1 MNPSDLYSL
10 ILSTLTNARAQMLTP
25 AYQSSAELA
34 DPGVRLKASQ
44 TLIDVQQAILSLSNA
59 SLSDIASAMQA
70 NSTALTTAISD
81 LNTALKQV
89 TQVLSILDDAT
100 TLLKIVAK
108 IVPFV

>member
-1 MNPSDLYSL
+1 
-10 ILSTLTNARAQMLTP
+10 
-25 AYQSSAELA
+25 
-34 DPGVRLKASQ
+34 
-44 TLIDVQQAILSLSNA
+44 
-59 SLSDIASAMQA
+59 
-70 NSTALTTAISD
+70 LTTAISD